1 MRTERDSV
9 YCMRMRKTALI
20 TGATSG
26 IGAAVARKLASED
39 YNLIICGRREDR
51 LMEIRKELGK
61 LGAEVYSGVLDLRDQ
76 QAVNNFILY
85 LPIDWQE
92 IDVLVNNAG
101 LAVGLDPIHK
111 GKIDDWERMI
121 DTNVKGLLYMTRAV
135 SQIMSERKSGHIINI
150 GSTAGTEVYPNGG
163 VYCATKHAVHAL
175 NKAMRL
181 DLVQDG
187 IKVTNV
193 APGAAETEFSEV
205 RFKGD
210 TKKAA
215 KVYEGFQPLKPED
228 IADVVSFALSQ
239 PDHVCLNEIVMT
251 CTAQASSTVIRK
263 T

>member
-1 MRTERDSV
+1 MK
-9 YCMRMRKTALI
+9 KTALI

-26 IGAAVARKLASED
+26 IGAAVAKKLATED
-39 YNLIICGRREDR
+39 YNLILCARREDR
-51 LMEIRKELGK
+51 LMEMRTILGK
-61 LGAEVYSGVLDLRDQ
+61 LGAEVYTKVLDVRDQ
-76 QAVNNFILY
+76 NAVNDLLLY
-85 LPIDWQE
+85 LPRDWQE

-121 DTNVKGLLYMTRAV
+121 DTNVKGLLYMTKAV
-135 SQIMSERKSGHIINI
+135 ATIMAERNTGHIINI
-150 GSTAGTEVYPNGG
+150 GSTAGTEVYANGG

-175 NKAMRL
+175 NRAMRL
-181 DLVQDG
+181 DLVEHG

-210 TKKAA
+210 LDKAS
-215 KVYEGFQPLKPED
+215 KVYDGFEPLKAED
-228 IADVVSFALSQ
+228 IADVVAFALSQ
-239 PDHVCLNEIVMT
+239 PPHVCMNEIVMT
-251 CTAQASSTVIRK
+251 CTAQASSTVIHK